1 MPLSLSKTAIAT
13 RCALL
18 CLALPSLSAIAN
30 EHVSSN
36 NSMERMIVTGSRTAE
51 RIDEVPSSVT
61 LIDTKTIQQDMLVSS
76 ELQNM
81 LAFRVPGM
89 SPSSGTSSNS
99 GQTLR
104 GRQALIM
111 IDGVP
116 QSTPLRNGQLGIRSI
131 DAATIERIEV
141 IKGATSIYGN
151 GASGGIINY
160 ITKKATTDEKA
171 RVELGAS
178 SKFSAVKFEDSPGYR
193 FDGSIDGT
201 NNNFSYVVSGAI
213 EETGLQRDAEG
224 DVIGLKYGLSETQS
238 KNLFTKLGYAF
249 DEEKYLQLTYNYYES
264 QQETDYVDVVG
275 SVNSGVKTYA
285 IKDTSGVPKIGEP
298 QGPRGNHNL
307 MLKYVDDEVFTNTQL
322 TVDGYAQTIENMFFY
337 STRLSNPSEGYAG
350 GQSLI
355 KSDKKGLRVNL
366 NTQVDWDNVAVSF
379 IYGLDVL
386 NDVSSQPL
394 DDGRFWVPEMDMT
407 NLAAYLQTKV
417 VYDDNWIFKA
427 GIRQDSVDLSVD
439 DYQALKLCINPT
451 TCSVPMDVKGGDI
464 DYDTT
469 TFNLGVRY
477 NMNEYFSPFV
487 SFSQGSDI
495 SDLGRLLRT
504 ATVNDISFIQ
514 TEASIVDNYEV
525 GFSGEFADIG
535 YEFAAYRSESELGT
549 GSEYIEATGVYMP
562 VREPQKI
569 WGYEGQ
575 LHYQIQDNLS
585 TSATYSWIEGK
596 NTDKDTYLDGKT
608 ISAPKF
614 TATLNWQPID
624 EAKIGINYLYVGD
637 RKRFES
643 VNGKFVGTQGPVSS
657 YNLVNLSSS
666 YQIDNW
672 QLSLGI
678 ENLLNEDYY
687 SARSQAYTYSGYNT
701 KGLGT
706 TVNLGV
712 KASF

>member
-18 CLALPSLSAIAN
+18 CLALPSLPVIAD
-30 EHVSSN
+30 EHNASD
-36 NSMERMIVTGSRTAE
+36 NSMERMIITGSRSVE

-61 LIDTKTIQQDMLVSS
+61 LIDEKMLKQDILVSS
-76 ELQNM
+76 ELQNI

-89 SPSSGTSSNS
+89 APSSGTSSNS

-160 ITKKATTDEKA
+160 ITKKATSDNEA
-171 RVELGAS
+171 RVQLGAS
-178 SKFSAVKFEDSPGYR
+178 SKFSAVKFEDTPGYR
-193 FDGSIDGT
+193 FDASIDGT
-201 NNNFSYVVSGAI
+201 VDDFSYVVSGAI

-307 MLKYVDDEVFTNTQL
+307 MLKYVDDELFSNTQL
-322 TVDGYAQTIENMFFY
+322 TVDGYAQIIENMFFY

-350 GQSLI
+350 GQSYI
-355 KSDKKGLRVNL
+355 KSDKKGLRVNF
-366 NTQVDWDNVAVSF
+366 NTQVDWDDVEVSF
-379 IYGLDVL
+379 IYGLDAL

-394 DDGRFWVPEMDMT
+394 DDGRIWVPEMDMT
-407 NLAAYLQTKV
+407 NLAAYLQTKIV
-417 VYDDNWIFKA
+417 IYDDWIVKA
-427 GIRQDSVDLSVD
+427 GIRQDSVDLKVD
-439 DYQALKLCINPT
+439 DYQALKMCIDAD
-451 TCSVPMDVKGGDI
+451 TCSVPMDVTGGTI

-469 TFNLGVRY
+469 TFNVGLRY

-504 ATVNDISFIQ
+504 ATVNDISLIQ
-514 TEASIVDNYEV
+514 TEASIVDNYEI
-525 GFSGEFADIG
+525 GISGAFDDFS
-535 YEFAAYRSESELGT
+535 YEIAAYRSESELGT
-549 GSEYIEATGVYMP
+549 GSEYIEETGVYMP

-575 LHYQIQDNLS
+575 INYQIQDNLS
-585 TSATYSWIEGK
+585 TSASYSWIEGK

-614 TATLNWQPID
+614 TATLNWQPV
-624 EAKIGINYLYVGD
+624 EQASIGINYLYVGD
-637 RKRFES
+637 RKRFEPI
-643 VNGKFVGTQGPVSS
+643 NDKYVGTQGPVSS
-657 YNLVNLSSS
+657 YSLVNLSSS

-672 QLSLGI
+672 LLSLGV

-712 KASF
+712 KATF